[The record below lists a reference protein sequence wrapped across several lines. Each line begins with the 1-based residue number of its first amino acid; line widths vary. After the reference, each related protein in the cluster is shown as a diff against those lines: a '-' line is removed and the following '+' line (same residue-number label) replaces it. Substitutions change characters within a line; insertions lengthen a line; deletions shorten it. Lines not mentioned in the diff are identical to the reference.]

1 MILNLNDQGLETVNS
16 LFDYATL
23 YEVLEEVHYLES
35 QQGEQYVETLILE
48 LLSALENEDDPRII
62 EQILAQIR
70 QAKISS

>member
-23 YEVLEEVHYLES
+23 YEVLEEVHCLES